1 MIPQTQLADPEGTK
15 PLAHKASS
23 GLGGI
28 REAHKIYIGAPSG

>member
-1 MIPQTQLADPEGTK
+1 MIPQAQLADPEGTK

-28 REAHKIYIGAPSG
+28 REAQTILLLSI